1 MIINK
6 LSRGLGRDHLSFRE
20 ASVGYNSHV
29 RTVMSLL
36 PCIILLGYVTNK
48 QNNNEEQWQIV
59 RSWNVVSIQRG
70 IQECFLEIL

>member
-48 QNNNEEQWQIV
+48 QNNNEEQ
-59 RSWNVVSIQRG
+59 
-70 IQECFLEIL
+70 